1 MVTTLNTISL
11 LGKLAFLNIL
21 MPILHGDYCVLLGK
35 LIFSPEA
42 K

>member
-21 MPILHGDYCVLLGK
+21 HGDYCVLLGK